1 MVSEDDVK
9 RLALLSRLKIDEGY
23 VPTLANQL
31 NSILEYVKRL
41 DSVDTTGVEAMSHT
55 QKSTNVYRQDNI
67 VGVGG
72 LEGKAPGELQGML
85 PTSAVT
91 DAAPDR
97 SGRFYRV
104 PLVVE

>member
-1 MVSEDDVK
+1 MISEDDVK
-9 RLALLSRLKIDEGY
+9 KLALLARLSIDEGY
-23 VPTLANQL
+23 IPTLAAQL
-31 NSILEYVKRL
+31 NSIIEYVKRL

-55 QKSTNVYRQDNI
+55 NKSTNVYREDKV
-67 VGVGG
+67 VGVDVTDS
-72 LEGKAPGELQGML
+72 APPGEIQGML